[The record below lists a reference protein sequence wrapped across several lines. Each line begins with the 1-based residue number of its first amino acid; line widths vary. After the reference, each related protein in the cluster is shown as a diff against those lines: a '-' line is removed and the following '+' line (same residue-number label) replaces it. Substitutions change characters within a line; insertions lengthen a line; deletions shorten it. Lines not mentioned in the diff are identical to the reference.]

1 MVIQVKQ
8 AGEYKFEPA
17 VKFEGNEKKIESP
30 SLHVVEKKEALNVAI
45 SDENPKASEEV
56 VKKEISEK

>member
-1 MVIQVKQ
+1 MK
-8 AGEYKFEPA
+8 
-17 VKFEGNEKKIESP
+17 KKIESP

-56 VKKEISEK
+56 MKKEISEKVKVSEENKKTRNKFY